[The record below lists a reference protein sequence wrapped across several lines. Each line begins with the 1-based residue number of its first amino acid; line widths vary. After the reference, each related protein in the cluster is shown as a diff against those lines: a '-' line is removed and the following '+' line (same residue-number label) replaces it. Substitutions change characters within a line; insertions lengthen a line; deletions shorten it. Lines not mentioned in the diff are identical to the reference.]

1 MDKIR
6 EKLENNKKYVDEVLD
21 NHNAGTGEKVLKF
34 MLKGPDQGTLET
46 LKVQLHKIS
55 KSFPDVK
62 LLMLSSSVGSVSE
75 GDVRCALH
83 FKCMLFTMDVP
94 ISNEV
99 LNLARKEKVTI
110 KSSRL
115 IFGLTD
121 EVKDLLKKE
130 NDNYEANQT
139 MKGTAEVGNVFEI
152 KVSKS
157 GRIFIL
163 KLRWKG
169 FNEKIVKKNEFFKKT
184 KKIFKKFPKFR
195 KKKNFHL
202 FFFSFSLFFLK
213 ESKQNLEF

>member
-21 NHNAGTGEKVLKF
+21 HNAGSSEKVVKF

-46 LKVQLHKIS
+46 LRVQFHKLS

-62 LLMLSSSVGSVSE
+62 LQMLSSSVGSVSE

-99 LNLARKEKVTI
+99 SNLARKEKVII

-121 EVKDLLKKE
+121 EVKSLLKKE
-130 NDNYEANQT
+130 NDNYEANQM
-139 MKGTAEVGNVFEI
+139 MKGTAEVGSVFEI

-157 GRIFIL
+157 GSLFIF
-163 KLRWKG
+163 KFRWKC
-169 FNEKIVKKNEFFKKT
+169 F
-184 KKIFKKFPKFR
+184 
-195 KKKNFHL
+195 
-202 FFFSFSLFFLK
+202 
-213 ESKQNLEF
+213 